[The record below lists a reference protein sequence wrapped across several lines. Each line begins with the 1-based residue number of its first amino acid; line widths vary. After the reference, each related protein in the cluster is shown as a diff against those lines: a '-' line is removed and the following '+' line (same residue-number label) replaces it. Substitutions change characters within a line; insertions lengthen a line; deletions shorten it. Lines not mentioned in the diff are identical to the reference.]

1 MYTQTSTDPCLSVLS
16 IKHSSCGKYV
26 KKNQKHPYSKVKTAL
41 SAQVYTQFY
50 TIC

>member
-26 KKNQKHPYSKVKTAL
+26 KKKQKHPYSKVKHRFTHNF
-41 SAQVYTQFY
+41 TQSVNK
-50 TIC
+50 